1 MMDLVAKVVLWISKI
16 YNDRVYPYDLE
27 EPLKLP
33 EEFIEAVEES
43 KETGDHSEIH
53 RILRNQNINLGN

>member
-1 MMDLVAKVVLWISKI
+1 MILANILVWIKKFV
-16 YNDRVYPYDLE
+16 NDRVYPYDLE

-33 EEFIEAVEES
+33 EDIIEAVEES

-53 RILRNQNINLGN
+53 TILRNQNINLGD